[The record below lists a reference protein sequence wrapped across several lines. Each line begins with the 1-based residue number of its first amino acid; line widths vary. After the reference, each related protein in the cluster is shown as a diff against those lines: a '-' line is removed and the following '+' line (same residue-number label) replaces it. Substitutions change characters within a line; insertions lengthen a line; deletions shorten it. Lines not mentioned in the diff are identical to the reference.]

1 MGDTE
6 SLNVCRQYFFYIYIY
21 FFYNTY
27 FYQVSSV
34 TCFVSPVTC
43 RMSLMPTST
52 AKGPPSAN
60 SSSSNKTM
68 QLLILTQTQTKK
80 IHMGIFDHLRAKL
93 LIFITFPYFLLLVFL
108 LFTFVNWSNKTLK
121 KHLVFF
127 KKIPFFLSL
136 KVLFFFNQ

>member
-1 MGDTE
+1 MNKGMKRKIKILHMGDTE

-80 IHMGIFDHLRAKL
+80 NPHGDFWSFKSK
-93 LIFITFPYFLLLVFL
+93 TFNLYYFSL
-108 LFTFVNWSNKTLK
+108 LFVISIFTFYFCKLE
-121 KHLVFF
+121 
-127 KKIPFFLSL
+127 
-136 KVLFFFNQ
+136 